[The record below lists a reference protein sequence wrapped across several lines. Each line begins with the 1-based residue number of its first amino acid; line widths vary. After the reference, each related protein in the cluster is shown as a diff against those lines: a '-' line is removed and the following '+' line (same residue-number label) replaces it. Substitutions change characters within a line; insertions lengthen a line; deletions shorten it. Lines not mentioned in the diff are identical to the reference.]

1 MKESRMHEKDLN
13 VYWKTVV
20 DTIKDGVMIVDKKG
34 VIVSINRAM
43 CEITGYG
50 RDELL
55 GKPCT
60 FLNCNICNVVL
71 EKNGAHWC
79 NLFKT
84 GFLNMREAV
93 IQKCDGDFI
102 PVLKNASILKDG
114 DGNVIGAVETITDIT
129 ELTEKETQI
138 TALRSQLC
146 SADTFHGLLGNSI
159 PMQQVYDLI
168 ENAARSEAPVII
180 FGESGTGK
188 EMVAQAIHDI
198 SKRSKNAYIK
208 VNCAALNDSL
218 LESELFGHRKGAFT
232 GAYQDRMGR
241 FEAAKNG
248 TIFLDEIGDLP
259 LATQVKLLRV
269 LEDQV
274 IERVGD
280 NTPIN
285 IDVRIIT
292 ATNRD
297 LQKLMSQGLFR
308 DDLFYRI
315 NVIPIHVPPL
325 RNRGGDISLLSD
337 AFFQRN
343 RLKSDKPVKGISNA
357 AMQALVTY
365 TWPGNVRELKSAFE
379 YAFVTCDNAFIQPD
393 HLPPDITH
401 KSGHNKGGVEKNGIS
416 HHEKNKQALIEALQK
431 TNGNQSMAA
440 ELLGVSRVTVW
451 NRIKR
456 YGISLSRDVA
466 SG

>member
-1 MKESRMHEKDLN
+1 MHEKDLN

-20 DTIKDGVMIVDKKG
+20 DTIKDGVMIVDKRG
-34 VIVSINRAM
+34 VIVSVNRAM
-43 CEITGYG
+43 SEITGYD

-60 FLNCNICNVVL
+60 FLNCDICNVVL
-71 EKNGAHWC
+71 EKNGEHWC
-79 NLFKT
+79 HLFKT

-93 IQKCDGDFI
+93 IQKKNAEII
-102 PVLKNASILKDG
+102 PVLKNASILRDG
-114 DGNVIGAVETITDIT
+114 EDNVIGAVETITDIT
-129 ELTEKETQI
+129 ELNEKETQI
-138 TALRSQLC
+138 SALRSELLLEN
-146 SADTFHGLLGNSI
+146 SFHGLLGNSL

-168 ENAARSEAPVII
+168 ENAALSDAPVII

-188 EMVAQAIHDI
+188 ELVAQAIHNI
-198 SKRSKNAYIK
+198 SRRSDNPYVK

-241 FEAAKNG
+241 FESAGNG

-259 LATQVKLLRV
+259 LSTQVKLLRV
-269 LEDQV
+269 LEDHV

-280 NTPIN
+280 NQPLK

-297 LQKLMSQGLFR
+297 LQKLMEEGKFR

-315 NVIPIHVPPL
+315 NVIPIRVPPL
-325 RNRGGDISLLSD
+325 RKRGGDISLLAD

-343 RLKSDKPVKGISNA
+343 RLKSDKPVNGISNA
-357 AMQALVTY
+357 AMEALVNY
-365 TWPGNVRELKSAFE
+365 SWPGNVRELKSAFE
-379 YAFVTCDNAFIQPD
+379 YAFVTCDDAMIRPE
-393 HLPPDITH
+393 HLPPDILHTN
-401 KSGHNKGGVEKNGIS
+401 GARKGSQEKTARNRDEKNRQELID
-416 HHEKNKQALIEALQK
+416 ALREAE
-431 TNGNQSMAA
+431 GNQSRAA
-440 ELLGVSRVTVW
+440 EILGVSRVTVW

-456 YGISLSRDVA
+456 YNIAVLRDVA
-466 SG
+466 EN

>member
-1 MKESRMHEKDLN
+1 MNEKDLN
-13 VYWKTVV
+13 AYWKTVV

-34 VIVSINRAM
+34 VIVSVNRAM
-43 CEITGYG
+43 SEITGYD
-50 RDELL
+50 RDDLL
-55 GKPCT
+55 GRPCT
-60 FLNCNICNVVL
+60 FLNCNICELVL
-71 EKNGAHWC
+71 EKNGEHWC
-79 NLFKT
+79 HLFKA

-93 IQKCDGDFI
+93 IQTKNGEFI
-102 PVLKNASILKDG
+102 PVLKNASILRDSDEK
-114 DGNVIGAVETITDIT
+114 VIGAVETITDIT

-138 TALRSQLC
+138 TELRSQLC
-146 SADTFHGLLGNSI
+146 SENSFHGLLGNSL

-168 ENAARSEAPVII
+168 ENAARSEAPVIV

-188 EMVAQAIHDI
+188 ELVAQAIHSI
-198 SKRSKNAYIK
+198 SRRSVNAYVK

-241 FEAAKNG
+241 FEAARRG

-280 NTPIN
+280 NHSIN
-285 IDVRIIT
+285 IDTRIIT
-292 ATNRD
+292 ATNRNLQD
-297 LQKLMSQGLFR
+297 LMEKGRFR

-315 NVIPIHVPPL
+315 NVIPIWVPPL
-325 RNRGGDISLLSD
+325 RERGSDIPLLSD

-357 AMQALVTY
+357 AMEAITSH

-379 YAFVTCDNAFIQPD
+379 YAFVTCNEPLIQPD
-393 HLPPDITH
+393 HLPPDITREKMQKTSNT
-401 KSGHNKGGVEKNGIS
+401 KSNGVNRDEKNR
-416 HHEKNKQALIEALQK
+416 QALIDALRE
-431 TNGNQSMAA
+431 TGGNQSMAA
-440 ELLGVSRVTVW
+440 EILGISRVTVW

-456 YGISLSRDVA
+456 YGISVNRDVVEN
-466 SG
+466 